1 MKDLQIVQKFVEDLG
16 VFGVGC
22 LLMMYHSNSTWTSLL
37 PNYLFLMN
45 LWVSTG
51 HTYWS
56 GGEAAG

>member
-1 MKDLQIVQKFVEDLG
+1 MKDLHIVQKFVEDFG
-16 VFGVGC
+16 VFGVGY
-22 LLMMYHSNSTWTSLL
+22 LLMMDHSNSTWTSLC

-51 HTYWS
+51 HTYLS

>member
-1 MKDLQIVQKFVEDLG
+1 
-16 VFGVGC
+16 
-22 LLMMYHSNSTWTSLL
+22 MYHSNSTWTSLL